1 MNKLKASSSIKA
13 DRVNDAIEDMQE
25 VGHGGTVQNAQR
37 SESIFQNRLYW
48 TNTNRPKH
56 KNKKYIEDAK
66 KSIKI

>member
-37 SESIFQNRLYW
+37 SESIFQNRLY
-48 TNTNRPKH
+48 
-56 KNKKYIEDAK
+56 
-66 KSIKI
+66 